1 MSDPVLVALVGAAAA
16 ILTGL
21 LTLLGQRY
29 NQRSQQQL
37 ADNAEKLRRYEEW
50 EHLLNNY
57 RQDSDR
63 LRAEL
68 AAERLAKDA
77 AIKDRDEALRRARNA
92 ERQVDEWINRTT

>member
-1 MSDPVLVALVGAAAA
+1 MSDPVVVALVGAGAA

-29 NQRSQQQL
+29 NQHSQQQL

-50 EHLLNNY
+50 EHLLDNY
-57 RQDSDR
+57 RQDLDR
-63 LRAEL
+63 CTE
-68 AAERLAKDA
+68 D
-77 AIKDRDEALRRARNA
+77 RARIRKERDDALKRARVA